1 MWILSNLGLDEAL
14 LSFFL
19 KIKMLSRCLWRS
31 FDYAWCM
38 MVSFMLIVDWIL
50 AKALPNSEMVEIELV
65 SSGDI
70 EYICCF
76 PRQKHNKVFGML
88 ESLEMLELYLD
99 LALKEAFGIHNK
111 VVLMDGGIYN
121 LRSNEL
127 SQRYLH
133 LFHSY
138 LGLIRMFYKTLFR
151 YK

>member
-1 MWILSNLGLDEAL
+1 MHDGLIYVDCRLDLGQSFAEFRDTGDRVGL
-14 LSFFL
+14 L
-19 KIKMLSRCLWRS
+19 
-31 FDYAWCM
+31 
-38 MVSFMLIVDWIL
+38 
-50 AKALPNSEMVEIELV
+50 
-65 SSGDI
+65 GDI

-76 PRQKHNKVFGML
+76 PQQKHNKVFGML

-111 VVLMDGGIYN
+111 VFLLDGGIYN